1 MSIFPKGIPDQHCY
15 LSFNDNFII
24 DRDIRKTLKKSLNYR
39 ILESHISH
47 RSLSIIKRYAL
58 DYTIDWE
65 FSQLWIKHNPFDRP
79 TSIQLR
85 FTSWKIKCSTHSL
98 PTLDILFRNY
108 PDLLKDSRHTSP
120 HFQKLSRHLQN
131 YYCQQ
136 LRPIFYFIRR
146 CYQICAIFNWTER
159 TLTNITDNPHL
170 HCSLL
175 NLIPK
180 EIIYPFKAVGIGK
193 SRMKKLSINF
203 LYDLHKDIYEG
214 KERSIMWKETKKRLN
229 ITKSSFRD
237 Y

>member
-108 PDLLKDSRHTSP
+108 PDLLKGFTSC
-120 HFQKLSRHLQN
+120 FFCNNDFEDNQHLWT
-131 YYCQQ
+131 CSKILDI
-136 LRPIFYFIRR
+136 LRPIFKNFHDTYKIIIVNNSDR
-146 CYQICAIFNWTER
+146 YSTLYEDAIKFA
-159 TLTNITDNPHL
+159 LY
-170 HCSLL
+170 
-175 NLIPK
+175 LIGPN
-180 EIIYPFKAVGIGK
+180 V
-193 SRMKKLSINF
+193 L
-203 LYDLHKDIYEG
+203 
-214 KERSIMWKETKKRLN
+214 
-229 ITKSSFRD
+229 
-237 Y
+237 